1 MSSTDSKSIGA
12 NNTAD
17 EKIEQLIAA
26 NRLEEAD
33 TLLAGR
39 QDAAA
44 LYLRGRMAWKRGE
57 KSAAISLYAQSEAL
71 DPSGPAA
78 LALEQAREI
87 MDFFNKDLY
96 NP

>member
-1 MSSTDSKSIGA
+1 M
-12 NNTAD
+12 AD

-44 LYLRGRMAWKRGE
+44 LYLRGRMA
-57 KSAAISLYAQSEAL
+57 
-71 DPSGPAA
+71 
-78 LALEQAREI
+78 
-87 MDFFNKDLY
+87 
-96 NP
+96 